1 MLQGRPSPSSTSHSR
16 PKAPS
21 ATTTPRSTLLA
32 ISTCEQHDDHHIK
45 LIANLISGTFFSEF
59 LTLTHTGR
67 RSRCTGAARLLWR
80 RGRLLRRVRKTH
92 ISFVLKMLFVLKMI
106 SFYQDRLGTSIGKAK
121 LTKRE
126 WRFSQGGRHFSTH
139 LITPHMSR

>member
-92 ISFVLKMLFVLKMI
+92 ISFVLKMLFCTQNDI
-106 SFYQDRLGTSIGKAK
+106 F
-121 LTKRE
+121 TKTG
-126 WRFSQGGRHFSTH
+126 SGQA
-139 LITPHMSR
+139 

>member
-59 LTLTHTGR
+59 LTLTDTRWLAISLHR
-67 RSRCTGAARLLWR
+67 RCPTVMAARTFAAQ
-80 RGRLLRRVRKTH
+80 GAENAY
-92 ISFVLKMLFVLKMI
+92 LFCAQNAFLYSK
-106 SFYQDRLGTSIGKAK
+106 
-121 LTKRE
+121 
-126 WRFSQGGRHFSTH
+126 
-139 LITPHMSR
+139 